1 MSVAAQRPTRPTRW
15 PLRLIWLAIIA
26 IVVFAFWKI
35 QINWSSLADFPSQLW
50 KYLGLLFGPPDFS
63 TIGPS
68 LGATLLSVQM
78 AWLGTVLGI
87 IVSFPLSFLA
97 ARGIAPAVIRLPMR
111 LIFAVIR
118 AVPEVVIAVLMLSIT
133 GLTPFTGA
141 LALAIGSVGTLG
153 KWGYEAYENAE
164 PGPIEAVRAV
174 GGSRWQIVRWGLWP
188 QVSPEVLALWLY
200 RFEINVRASTI
211 LGLIGAGGIGK
222 LLIDNVQFR
231 IWDAV
236 GMLLIVV
243 IIVTMIIDQISGAIR
258 YRLIYGRWAMAGYG
272 QRRAQLKR
280 RTLER
285 R

>member
-1 MSVAAQRPTRPTRW
+1 MSIVAQRPTRPTRW

-50 KYLGLLFGPPDFS
+50 KYLGLMFAPPDVS
-63 TIGPS
+63 TVGQS
-68 LGATLLSVQM
+68 LSATLLSVQM

-97 ARGIAPAVIRLPMR
+97 ARGVAPVVIRLPMR

-153 KWGYEAYENAE
+153 KWGYEAYENTE

-174 GGSRWQIVRWGLWP
+174 GGSRWQVVRWGLWP

-258 YRLIYGRWAMAGYG
+258 YRLIYGRWALAGYG
-272 QRRAQLKR
+272 QRRALLKR

-285 R
+285 K

>member
-1 MSVAAQRPTRPTRW
+1 MSIVAQRPTRPTRW

-35 QINWSSLADFPSQLW
+35 EINWSSLADFPSQLW
-50 KYLGLLFGPPDFS
+50 KYLGLMFAPPDVS
-63 TIGPS
+63 TVGQS
-68 LGATLLSVQM
+68 LSATLLSVQM

-97 ARGIAPAVIRLPMR
+97 ARGVAPVVIRLPMR

-174 GGSRWQIVRWGLWP
+174 GGSRWQVVRWGLWP

-258 YRLIYGRWAMAGYG
+258 YRLIYGRWALAGYG
-272 QRRAQLKR
+272 QRRALLKR

-285 R
+285 K